1 MELTNQGIYD
11 LLCKIDRGYTPSP
24 EEEELLETRE
34 ELFFWNKKIQY
45 LPASIRRMRG
55 LRFLHLS
62 DNQIRSLPESLGD
75 LGKLALLNLNNTQI
89 TELPESLTRLSHLE
103 GLWLAYTPITRLPDW
118 IGQLQSLQQL
128 VLSGS
133 SITRLPDG
141 LSALQNLKVLGIGG
155 TGIAALPDWLGE
167 LPKLRKLDLSRLR
180 LDRIPESLARR
191 GLEFQATEDFG
202 FRDSGI
208 NLYGATLREQDISV
222 FLETPELIPELYEA
236 EQVSLKECRVIFLG
250 DGASGK
256 SYTIRRFREE
266 GRRETEQSPYLTGET
281 PGVEILDYPARWE
294 GEDFT
299 LHFWD
304 FGGQQLLHAMHRCFL
319 TQDSCYVVTV
329 KTRETKADQ
338 RARYWLRN
346 VEAFAPGSPVLLFV
360 NCWDNDDGKRSI
372 DEPGLR
378 ADFPNLKDVRYC
390 SARNAEEAEF
400 RAEIMEPILSLAAA
414 EGSFRRP
421 VPQAWNRVRLALRKR
436 RRAGESFLTK
446 EAYHALCRESGVED
460 GNAPALLTLFNS
472 LGVCFS
478 YHRDREKRE
487 LAAYRLLDPVWLTNA
502 LYAIIEEG
510 MSQAQEGR
518 IRLTAIEDMLDN
530 SGPQRLRGQSYRRTR
545 PELCYR
551 REECRYILEVA
562 EAYQLCYRVDE
573 NTYFF
578 PALCPNNTPAEAAPR
593 PEDWPRQGSYLFRY
607 AYLPDSVVHRLM
619 VRFLRKDFSVKHCWL
634 KGMVLALPEGFR
646 GVLRMAED
654 RDLRLELYAAADRPI
669 SEFFPLLREEILGV
683 NRDLNLTARELVAV
697 GKDEFPMAQ
706 LLRSHQRGYESCFG
720 DKTDREYR
728 IPELLEPFFDPW
740 TLANLEAEAGSIRV
754 RPYEYHR
761 VPKENPQLRKA
772 VWEVY
777 GKRCNYCHVPLEF
790 DELQIDHILAVKR
803 LPPRDNRVTVYL
815 ARLKQ
820 RGFDLDAPDYVE
832 NYFPACGRCNRSKSN
847 ATRDAFALME
857 YHADALAHTPAV
869 LQKLEKANNQKS
881 SPAAQAARTRSG
893 ETP

>member
-1 MELTNQGIYD
+1 MEMTNQGIYD
-11 LLCKIDRGYTPSP
+11 LLCKIDRGYTPGP
-24 EEEELLETRE
+24 EEVELLETRE
-34 ELFFWNKKIQY
+34 DLNLWNKKIQY
-45 LPASIRRMRG
+45 LPASIGRMRG
-55 LRFLHLS
+55 LRRLNLR
-62 DNQIRSLPESLGD
+62 DNQIHSLPESLGELRELD
-75 LGKLALLNLNNTQI
+75 LLDLSSTLI
-89 TELPESLTRLSHLE
+89 TELPESLVKLTDLRILRLP
-103 GLWLAYTPITRLPDW
+103 YTPITEIPGWL
-118 IGQLQSLQQL
+118 GKLHNLQALYL
-128 VLSGS
+128 HGS
-133 SITRLPDG
+133 SIKRLPEG
-141 LSALQNLKVLGIGG
+141 LRQLRNLEVLWIHG
-155 TGIAALPDWLGE
+155 TNITSLPDWLGE
-167 LPKLRKLDLSRLR
+167 LPKLRFLNLSRLS
-180 LDRIPESLARR
+180 LERIPESLTQCGMAFKP
-191 GLEFQATEDFG
+191 GEYFSFAEP
-202 FRDSGI
+202 GI
-208 NLYGATLREQDISV
+208 YLNGTTLREQDISV
-222 FLETPELIPELYEA
+222 FLETPELIPELYQA
-236 EQVSLKECRVIFLG
+236 QQVSLKECRVIFLG

-266 GRRETEQSPYLTGET
+266 GRRETARDPYLTSET

-294 GEDFT
+294 GENFT

-360 NCWDNDDGKRSI
+360 NCWDNDDGKRAI

-390 SARNAEEAEF
+390 SARNAEQAEF
-400 RAEIMEPILSLAAA
+400 QKELMEPILGLAAA
-414 EGSFRRP
+414 EGGFRRP
-421 VPQAWNRVRLALRKR
+421 VPQAWNRVRLALRER
-436 RRAGESFLTK
+436 RRAGESFLTR

-518 IRLTAIEDMLDN
+518 IRLAAIEDMLDN

-573 NTYFF
+573 GTYFF
-578 PALCPNNTPAEAAPR
+578 PALCPNNTPAEAASC

-619 VRFLRKDFSVKHCWL
+619 VRFLQKDFSVKHCWL

-646 GVLRMAED
+646 AVLRMVED
-654 RDLRLELYAAADRPI
+654 RDLRLELFSAADHPI
-669 SEFFPLLREEILGV
+669 SELFPLLREEILGV
-683 NRDLNLTARELVAV
+683 NRDLNLTARELIAA
-697 GKDEFPMAQ
+697 GKDEFPVAQ

-720 DKTDREYR
+720 DKTDREYGIR
-728 IPELLEPFFDPW
+728 ELLEPFFDPW
-740 TLANLEAEAGSIRV
+740 TLANLEAAEGSIRI

-761 VPKENPQLRKA
+761 VPKSNPYLRRA
-772 VWEVY
+772 IWEEYRKKCVY
-777 GKRCNYCHVPLEF
+777 CGQTLMQKEI
-790 DELQIDHILAVKR
+790 EIDHVLAT
-803 LPPRDNRVTVYL
+803 NRVPDADPGVKLYL
-815 ARLKQ
+815 AQLKQ
-820 RGFDLDAPDYVE
+820 RGVDLEKPDYVE
-832 NYFPACGRCNRSKSN
+832 NYLLSCKNCNDTKNNKTWELESLRHYH
-847 ATRDAFALME
+847 DMALE
-857 YHADALAHTPAV
+857 HTPGI
-869 LQKLEKANNQKS
+869 LQKMEKYAEGSRWK
-881 SPAAQAARTRSG
+881 
-893 ETP
+893 EE